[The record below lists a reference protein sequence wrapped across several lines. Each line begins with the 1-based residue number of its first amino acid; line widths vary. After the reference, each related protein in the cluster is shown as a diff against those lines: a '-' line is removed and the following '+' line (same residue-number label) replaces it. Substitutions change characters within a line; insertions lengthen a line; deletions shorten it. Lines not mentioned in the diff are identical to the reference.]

1 MRAHKTSERQQL
13 ETENRHLKQLVGNLS
28 LEKKL
33 LLERLAA
40 IEPAT
45 RTE

>member
-1 MRAHKTSERQQL
+1 
-13 ETENRHLKQLVGNLS
+13 LKQLVGNLS

-40 IEPAT
+40 LEPAAKK
-45 RTE
+45 RGGRDD

>member
-1 MRAHKTSERQQL
+1 
-13 ETENRHLKQLVGNLS
+13 LKQLVGNLS

-40 IEPAT
+40 LEPAQ
-45 RTE
+45 REKRDD